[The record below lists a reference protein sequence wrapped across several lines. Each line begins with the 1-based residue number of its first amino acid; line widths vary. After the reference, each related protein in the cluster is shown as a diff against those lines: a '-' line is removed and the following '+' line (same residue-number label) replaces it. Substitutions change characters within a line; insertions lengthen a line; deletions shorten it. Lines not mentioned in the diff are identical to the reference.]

1 MANYLAQFQ
10 AIKNTCDHLV
20 VAVEDVS
27 DLWPNVK
34 NLFEERLPFKRACL
48 NNKTRNPV
56 FLEKL
61 PAEYILTTDARLR
74 SRFPQEQS
82 LFWFREP
89 YATVVLVTCEDLDE
103 FKSIL
108 KPRVKLIV
116 QNDEKEW
123 FIVFV
128 NRAHPSNDQATKMAK
143 RVYAKVEVEFS
154 SKKRERCCKL
164 DIYGPEANFWEDFE
178 SKIMECIRNTLDRR
192 VQFYEEE
199 IRKLSEQRFMPIW
212 NFCNFFILKESLA
225 FMFEMA
231 HLYEDSLREY
241 DELELCY
248 LETVNTSGKRKEF
261 GGVDQGDDQA
271 ALLKTGIKPLAQ
283 IVQDDSF
290 REFEFRQY
298 LFACQAKLLF
308 KLNRPFEVASR
319 GYSFIISFSKA
330 LALYESILPFCLRE
344 IWVITA
350 CLALLN
356 ATAVNYKDGLVAPDV
371 EKEFYRLKGDLFSL
385 CRVKFMRLAYL
396 IGYGT
401 EIERSPANSASLS
414 MLPWPKPA
422 VWPLVPLD
430 ASSEVL
436 EKEKMILQAGPRV
449 KHFGI
454 QSKLLPLEPCVLLRE
469 ANRRRAS
476 LSAGNMFEMFG
487 GQFNLNEGLDA
498 SVSANS
504 SSKAPAPSMS
514 RNYSTPGNFEGSI
527 DRPMRLAEIH
537 VAAEHALRKTISDPD
552 LWKSLSSIEDFEKK
566 YLELTKGAA
575 ENYHLSWWRRHGV
588 VLDGEIAAVCHRHGK
603 YDLAAN
609 SYEKVCALY
618 AGEGWQ
624 DLLAEVL
631 PNLAECQ
638 KMLNDEA
645 GYLQSCIRLL
655 SLDKNLF
662 STKERQAI
670 QAEVIR
676 LAHSEMKHPVP
687 LDVSSL
693 ITFSGNPGRP
703 LQLCDGDPGTLS
715 VTVWSGFP
723 DDITLESLNLTL
735 METHNA
741 DEGAKATSISAETI
755 LKSGRNSITLT
766 LPPQKPGS
774 YVLGV
779 LTGQIGH
786 LRFRSHS
793 FSKGAPADSDDFMS
807 YEKPTRPILKVFK
820 PRALVDLTPAVS
832 SPLLI
837 NEVQWV
843 GIIVRPI
850 DYPLKGGVLHI
861 DTGPG
866 LEVEESHVIE
876 MNRYTTSHKSIADT
890 GDSGKQNSSSSL
902 DKEVTQLNLQDSK
915 IHLPDWASD
924 LTSVLWIPV
933 RAVSDGIT
941 RAASQRLSIVDMMR
955 TMALKLEF
963 GVSHNQTFDRTLAV
977 HFTDPFHVSTRVID
991 KCNDGTLLLQVTLHS
1006 QVKATLSIHD
1016 AWLDL
1021 QDGFVH
1027 TSQNDG
1033 RPASAF
1039 FPLTISPA
1047 SKASILFSICFS
1059 SMNVGG
1065 EAEASIAESILN
1077 INYKINGDRTMGAHM
1092 PVMVKSVV
1100 TQSVEQD
1107 LIFKTALILQRPVLD
1122 PCLAVGFLPFP
1133 SDGLRVGQ
1141 LVTVNWRIERLKDAE
1156 DIVPQSNEEVLYE
1169 VDANSENWMIAGRK
1183 RGHISLS
1190 TKQGS
1195 RIVISIL
1202 CIPLVAGYV
1211 RPPHLGL
1218 PNIDEANISCN
1229 PPAPHLVC
1237 VFPPVLSSSYCVP
1250 A

>member
-422 VWPLVPLD
+422 VWPLVPPD

-723 DDITLESLNLTL
+723 DDITLESLSLTL

-1100 TQSVEQD
+1100 TESVEQD